1 MLGIE
6 SFVIGFIHV
15 NNICILLRNIGATVP
30 SALFSP
36 RCIHTMFYKIIKFY
50 HLSKKEKKK
59 KITYLPNF

>member
-6 SFVIGFIHV
+6 SFVTGFIHV

-36 RCIHTMFYKIIKFY
+36 RCIHTMFYNIIKFY
-50 HLSKKEKKK
+50 HLS
-59 KITYLPNF
+59 